1 MDLPPLIP
9 LAAHDAEAT
18 RLKRADPGRD
28 HDRTGV
34 ETGAGRRDHIEP
46 PIGARRQFDDLL
58 SEMEHRLEGLD
69 LLHQAI
75 DELLG
80 TADRQRRDV
89 VDRLVGV
96 ELGALAAGC
105 RERVDEVGLDAE
117 QSELEDLEQATG
129 SGTDDHDLGL

>member
-96 ELGALAAGC
+96 ELCALAAGC
-105 RERVDEVGLDAE
+105 RERIDEVGLDAE